1 MQALVELRETAH
13 AFRGHN
19 CIKASLKKN
28 ALRCFAGFYD
38 SMKLSNIEIGLQAN
52 AGKIKM
58 EFPAGAD
65 RLIKKKS
72 NVKSKRVTVA
82 HSN

>member
-72 NVKSKRVTVA
+72 NVKS
-82 HSN
+82 

>member
-1 MQALVELRETAH
+1 MQALVEFRETAH
-13 AFRGHN
+13 AFRGYN
-19 CIKASLKKN
+19 CIKASLKEN
-28 ALRCFAGFYD
+28 SLRCFAGFYG
-38 SMKLSNIEIGLQAN
+38 SMKLSNIEIGLKAY
-52 AGKIKM
+52 AGKVKM